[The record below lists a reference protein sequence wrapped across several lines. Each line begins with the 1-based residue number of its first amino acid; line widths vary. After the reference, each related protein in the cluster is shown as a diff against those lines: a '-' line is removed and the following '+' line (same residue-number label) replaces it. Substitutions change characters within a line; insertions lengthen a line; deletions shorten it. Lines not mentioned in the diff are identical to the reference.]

1 MSAEDVMKVVESF
14 AKQSENNVA
23 FGLLAETKY
32 ARIAAFVKGE
42 ELDILSLLTLQM
54 AKDEDFKTMLF
65 RAVELFKVLPTEI
78 TKKV

>member
-1 MSAEDVMKVVESF
+1 MSAGDVMKVVESF